1 VYKPDGNLH
10 RTQESGPTEPYQ
22 DFDISDGSRLGTI
35 VEHFGNL
42 LTVTRG
48 VGAIGL
54 QEYIRKTPDYQ
65 TWGTVAIFT
74 GLALTDVD
82 GKFSRLGRKL
92 QNKDENIRRPFN
104 AYGDQLTDKLL
115 VNLTT
120 EAIVTRENKGDDPLY
135 ARMVEAAST
144 ITIARDVVTT
154 VDRIMADCQDIDTRA
169 QRQGKAKAILQFIS
183 LGTALSPV
191 AKNRIAKKAIG
202 IALLYS
208 AKKSI
213 ESGLT
218 LHESFTEARRAKR
231 LKQTQI

>member
-1 VYKPDGNLH
+1 MYKSDVNPH
-10 RTQESGPTEPYQ
+10 RTQESEPSLPYQ
-22 DFDISDGSRLGTI
+22 DFDINDGSRLGI
-35 VEHFGNL
+35 GIEHFGNL

-65 TWGTVAIFT
+65 TWRTVALFT
-74 GLALTDVD
+74 GLALTDID

-92 QNKDENIRRPFN
+92 QSKDENIRRPFN

-120 EAIVTRENKGDDPLY
+120 EAIAAREKEGDNPLY
-135 ARMVEAAST
+135 TRMVKAAST

-154 VDRIMADCQDIDTRA
+154 IDRVMADCQNIDTRA
-169 QRQGKAKAILQFIS
+169 QKQGKAKAILQFIV
-183 LGTALSPV
+183 LGAALSPV

-202 IALLYS
+202 IGLLYS

-213 ESGLT
+213 ESGLA
-218 LHESFTEARRAKR
+218 LHESFTAARRQK
-231 LKQTQI
+231 T